1 MPAPESV
8 GRTMSEPS
16 VAVGDL
22 VRLEVGPIAH
32 GGHCVAR
39 HDGQVVFV
47 RHTLPGEEI
56 TAQITSVGAK
66 FLRADAVEIHQAS
79 PDRVEPPCPFS
90 GPGRCGGC
98 DFQHVALGAQRRL
111 KSQVLAEQM
120 RRLAGR
126 DDVIEIEA
134 VDNPRHAP
142 DDGLGWRTRVTF
154 AGAADNRLG
163 LRKHRSHEVLPITH
177 CPIAVD
183 EINAM
188 EIFQQPWGND
198 VAIQVVSTS
207 TGDEAVLVEE
217 DKRTHLLTGEPILS
231 EQVGDQRYLV
241 RADGFWQ
248 VHPGAPAT
256 LTAAVLAG
264 IDPQPGQHVIDLY
277 AGSGLFSA
285 PLGERVGATGRVDSV
300 EGERRAVSA
309 ARRTLAPMEWVRI
322 HEGDVLQVLR
332 MMRWRHCDAVVL
344 DPPRTGAGEQVI
356 KEIARIEPAKI
367 VYVACDPAAFARDVA
382 YLATAGYRLES
393 ARAFDLFPM
402 THHLETVGLF
412 LRA

>member
-1 MPAPESV
+1 
-8 GRTMSEPS
+8 MSES
-16 VAVGDL
+16 TVAVGDL
-22 VRLEVGPIAH
+22 VRLEVGPVAH

-39 HDGQVVFV
+39 HEGQVVFV

-66 FLRADAVEIHQAS
+66 FLRADAVEIHQPSA
-79 PDRVEPPCPFS
+79 DRVEPPCPFS

-98 DFQHVALGAQRRL
+98 DFQHVSLEAQRRL

-126 DDVIEIEA
+126 EDVIDVELVA
-134 VDNPRHAP
+134 NPRRLA

-154 AGAADNRLG
+154 TGAADNRLG
-163 LRKHRSHEVLPITH
+163 LRKHRSHEVLPVTH

-188 EIFQQPWGND
+188 EIFQQPWGSD

-217 DKRTHLLTGEPILS
+217 EKRTHLLVGDPILS
-231 EQVGDQRYLV
+231 EHVGDQRYLV

-248 VHPGAPAT
+248 VHPGAPTT

-285 PLGERVGATGRVDSV
+285 PLGERVGAGGRIDAV

-309 ARRTLAPMEWVRI
+309 ARRTLARMEWVRI

-356 KEIARIEPAKI
+356 KEVARIQPAKI

-412 LRA
+412 LRV